1 MWIKISC
8 FFCFFLSSNVIA
20 ITVEEFSAK
29 LMQTH
34 PYFLQ
39 LSLSESGSL
48 VDQKI
53 ARTYTDWNIQMG
65 ANESFSAGED
75 ISSRLYKDLYTTS
88 YEVSASRKIAN
99 SGANLNLKH
108 SWNRNAKSYADK
120 DSTVLNTNIF
130 SLDYIQPLLQ
140 NKDGLNDRLAIDVA
154 DIDFLANQ
162 VSLLEQAESFL
173 ASKQTKLVDLALKQE
188 LEQLYMFQLELSK
201 QQLDL
206 AEEKFLNSL
215 IDKSS
220 FLQEKDNYIKAN
232 QQWLQSSRELNILRQ
247 ELASLINVKE
257 SNMVVEFDLFK
268 EQSIIKVEPAVFVKN
283 SRSMQK
289 FDFDK
294 SKFQRQLESYEN
306 KTMPSVNLN
315 MGIASQAEDDKYFS
329 SFGNRD
335 FSWNIGVDVSYPL
348 GVRKESLDVERA
360 EISIAQLDAQRH
372 ETEINSEQQI
382 SYLLAQIDLLAE
394 LVNISLEQGELA
406 NEKVIEEKT
415 KYDEAR
421 GQKSS
426 LIATQKN
433 ANLARISNVQ
443 AAASYQKIIID
454 YREVTDQ
461 LFN

>member
-1 MWIKISC
+1 MWNRIVC
-8 FFCFFLSSNVIA
+8 VFCLFLSTNVIA
-20 ITVEEFSAK
+20 ITTEEFSAK

-34 PYFLQ
+34 PFFLQ
-39 LSLSESGSL
+39 LSLSEKVSL
-48 VDQKI
+48 IDQKI

-65 ANESFSAGED
+65 ANESFSSGDD
-75 ISSRLYKDLYTTS
+75 ISSRLYEDLYTTS
-88 YEVSASRKIAN
+88 YEVSANRKISN
-99 SGANLNLKH
+99 SGANLNLIH
-108 SWNRNAKSYADK
+108 SWNRNDK
-120 DSTVLNTNIF
+120 DSTILNTNVF
-130 SLDYIQPLLQ
+130 SLDYVKPLLQ
-140 NKDGLNDRLAIDVA
+140 NKDGLNDRLAVDVA
-154 DIDFLANQ
+154 DIDLLAKQ
-162 VSLLEQAESFL
+162 VNLLEQAESFL
-173 ASKQTKLVDLALKQE
+173 ASKLTKLVDLALKQE
-188 LEQLYMFQLELSK
+188 LEQLYKFQLELSK

-206 AEEKFLNSL
+206 AEEKFSNSL

-220 FLQEKDNYIKAN
+220 LLQEKDTYVKAN

-247 ELASLINVKE
+247 EMASLINVKE
-257 SNMVVEFDLFK
+257 SEMVVEFDLFK
-268 EQSIIKVEPAVFVKN
+268 EQTIMRVEPAVFVKN
-283 SRSMQK
+283 SRPMQK

-294 SKFQRQLESYEN
+294 SKLQRQLETYEN
-306 KTMPSVNLN
+306 KTMPSVDLN

-360 EISIAQLDAQRH
+360 EISIAQLDAQRR

-394 LVNISLEQGELA
+394 LIDISLEQGELA

-421 GQKSS
+421 GQKSL
-426 LIATQKN
+426 LIAAQKN
-433 ANLARISNVQ
+433 ANLARLSNVQ

-454 YREVTDQ
+454 YRAATDQ

>member
-1 MWIKISC
+1 MWNRIAC
-8 FFCFFLSSNVIA
+8 VFCLFLSTDVIA
-20 ITVEEFSAK
+20 ITSEEFSAK

-39 LSLSESGSL
+39 LSLSEKVSL

-65 ANESFSAGED
+65 ANESFSAGDD
-75 ISSRLYKDLYTTS
+75 ISSRLYNDLYTTS
-88 YEVSASRKIAN
+88 YEVSAHRKIAN

-108 SWNRNAKSYADK
+108 SWSRNDK
-120 DSTVLNTNIF
+120 DSTVLNTNVF
-130 SLDYIQPLLQ
+130 SLDYVKPLLQ
-140 NKDGLNDRLAIDVA
+140 NQNGLNDRLAVDIA
-154 DIDFLANQ
+154 DIDLLAKQ

-173 ASKQTKLVDLALKQE
+173 ASKLTKLVDLALKQE

-206 AEEKFLNSL
+206 AEEKFSNSL

-220 FLQEKDNYIKAN
+220 LLQEKDTYVKAN

-257 SNMVVEFDLFK
+257 SEMVVEFDLFK
-268 EQSIIKVEPAVFVKN
+268 EQPIMRVEPAVFVKN

-294 SKFQRQLESYEN
+294 SKLQRRLETYEN

-348 GVRKESLDVERA
+348 GARKESLDVERT
-360 EISIAQLDAQRH
+360 EISIAQLDAQRR
-372 ETEINSEQQI
+372 ETEINLEQQV

-394 LVNISLEQGELA
+394 LVDISLEQGELA

-415 KYDEAR
+415 KYDNAR
-421 GQKSS
+421 GQKSL
-426 LIATQKN
+426 LIAAQKN
-433 ANLARISNVQ
+433 ANLARLSNVQ
-443 AAASYQKIIID
+443 TAASYQKIIID
-454 YREVTDQ
+454 YRVATDQ

>member
-1 MWIKISC
+1 MWIKICC

-39 LSLSESGSL
+39 LSLSETVSL
-48 VDQKI
+48 VEQKI
-53 ARTYTDWNIQMG
+53 ARTYTDWNIEMG
-65 ANESFSAGED
+65 ANESFSAGDD

-88 YEVSASRKIAN
+88 YEVSANRKIAN

-108 SWNRNAKSYADK
+108 SWNRNDK

-130 SLDYIQPLLQ
+130 SLDYVQPLLQ
-140 NKDGLNDRLAIDVA
+140 NKDGLNDRLAVDVA
-154 DIDFLANQ
+154 EIDLLAKQ
-162 VSLLEQAESFL
+162 VNLLEQAESFL
-173 ASKQTKLVDLALKQE
+173 ASKLSKLVDLALKQE

-206 AEEKFLNSL
+206 AEEKFSNSL

-220 FLQEKDNYIKAN
+220 LLQEKDNYIKAS

-257 SNMVVEFDLFK
+257 SDMVVEFDLFK

-283 SRSMQK
+283 SRSIQK

-306 KTMPSVNLN
+306 KTLPSMNLN

-335 FSWNIGVDVSYPL
+335 FSWNIGVNVSYPL

-360 EISIAQLDAQRH
+360 EINIAKLDAQRR

-454 YREVTDQ
+454 YRESTDQ

>member
-1 MWIKISC
+1 MIRRPPRSTL
-8 FFCFFLSSNVIA
+8 F
-20 ITVEEFSAK
+20 
-29 LMQTH
+29 
-34 PYFLQ
+34 P
-39 LSLSESGSL
+39 
-48 VDQKI
+48 
-53 ARTYTDWNIQMG
+53 
-65 ANESFSAGED
+65 
-75 ISSRLYKDLYTTS
+75 YTTLFRS
-88 YEVSASRKIAN
+88 
-99 SGANLNLKH
+99 ANLNLKH
-108 SWNRNAKSYADK
+108 SWNRTDK
-120 DSTVLNTNIF
+120 DSTVLNTNVF
-130 SLDYIQPLLQ
+130 SLDYVKPLLQ
-140 NKDGLNDRLAIDVA
+140 NQNGLNDRLAVDIA
-154 DIDFLANQ
+154 DIDLLAKQ

-173 ASKQTKLVDLALKQE
+173 ASKLTKLVDLALKQE

-206 AEEKFLNSL
+206 AEEKFSNSL

-220 FLQEKDNYIKAN
+220 LLQEKDTYVKAN

-257 SNMVVEFDLFK
+257 SEMVVEFDLFK
-268 EQSIIKVEPAVFVKN
+268 EQPIMRVEPAVFVKN

-294 SKFQRQLESYEN
+294 SKLQRRLETYEN

-348 GVRKESLDVERA
+348 GARKESLDVERT
-360 EISIAQLDAQRH
+360 EISIAQLDAQRR
-372 ETEINSEQQI
+372 ETEINLEQQV

-394 LVNISLEQGELA
+394 LVDISLEQGELA

-415 KYDEAR
+415 KYDNAR
-421 GQKSS
+421 GQKSL
-426 LIATQKN
+426 LIAAQKN
-433 ANLARISNVQ
+433 ANLARLSNLQ
-443 AAASYQKIIID
+443 TAASYQKIIID
-454 YREVTDQ
+454 YRAATDQ

>member
-1 MWIKISC
+1 MWNRIAC
-8 FFCFFLSSNVIA
+8 VFCLFLSTDVIA
-20 ITVEEFSAK
+20 ITSEEFSAK

-39 LSLSESGSL
+39 LSLSEKVSL

-65 ANESFSAGED
+65 ANESFSAGDD

-88 YEVSASRKIAN
+88 YEVSAHRKIAN

-108 SWNRNAKSYADK
+108 SWSRNDK
-120 DSTVLNTNIF
+120 DSTVLNTNVF
-130 SLDYIQPLLQ
+130 SLDYVKPLLQ
-140 NKDGLNDRLAIDVA
+140 NQNGLNDRLAVDIA
-154 DIDFLANQ
+154 DIDLLAKQ

-173 ASKQTKLVDLALKQE
+173 ASKLTKLVDLALKQE

-206 AEEKFLNSL
+206 AEEKFSNSL

-220 FLQEKDNYIKAN
+220 LLQEKDTYVKAN

-257 SNMVVEFDLFK
+257 SEMVVEFDLFK
-268 EQSIIKVEPAVFVKN
+268 EQPIMRVEPAVFVKN

-294 SKFQRQLESYEN
+294 SKLQRRLETYEN
-306 KTMPSVNLN
+306 KTMTSVNLN
-315 MGIASQAEDDKYFS
+315 VGIASQAEDDKYFS

-348 GVRKESLDVERA
+348 GVRKESLDVERT
-360 EISIAQLDAQRH
+360 EISIAQLDAQRR
-372 ETEINSEQQI
+372 ETEINLEQQI

-394 LVNISLEQGELA
+394 LVDISLEQGELA

-415 KYDEAR
+415 KYDNAR
-421 GQKSS
+421 GQKSL
-426 LIATQKN
+426 LIAAQKN
-433 ANLARISNVQ
+433 ANLARLSNLQ
-443 AAASYQKIIID
+443 TAASYQKIIID
-454 YREVTDQ
+454 YRVATDQ

>member
-39 LSLSESGSL
+39 LSLSETVSL
-48 VDQKI
+48 VEQKI
-53 ARTYTDWNIQMG
+53 ARTYTDWNIEMG
-65 ANESFSAGED
+65 ANESFSAGDD

-108 SWNRNAKSYADK
+108 SWNRNDK
-120 DSTVLNTNIF
+120 DNTVLNTNIF

-140 NKDGLNDRLAIDVA
+140 NKDGLNDRLAVDVA

-188 LEQLYMFQLELSK
+188 LEQLYLFQLELSK

-206 AEEKFLNSL
+206 AEEKFSNSL

-220 FLQEKDNYIKAN
+220 LLQEKDNYIKAS

-257 SNMVVEFDLFK
+257 SDMVVEFDLFK

-283 SRSMQK
+283 SRSIQK

-306 KTMPSVNLN
+306 KTLPSMNLN
-315 MGIASQAEDDKYFS
+315 MGITSQAEDDKYFS

-335 FSWNIGVDVSYPL
+335 FSWNIGVNVSYPL

-360 EISIAQLDAQRH
+360 EISMAKLDAQRR

-426 LIATQKN
+426 LITTQKN

-454 YREVTDQ
+454 YRESTDQ

>member
-1 MWIKISC
+1 MKMWNRIAC
-8 FFCFFLSSNVIA
+8 VFCLFLSTNVIA
-20 ITVEEFSAK
+20 ITAEEFSAK

-39 LSLSESGSL
+39 LSLSEKVSL

-65 ANESFSAGED
+65 ANESFSAGDD

-88 YEVSASRKIAN
+88 YEVSAHRKIAN

-108 SWNRNAKSYADK
+108 SWSRNDK
-120 DSTVLNTNIF
+120 DSTVLNTNVF
-130 SLDYIQPLLQ
+130 SLDYVKPLLQ
-140 NKDGLNDRLAIDVA
+140 NQNGLNDRLAVDIA
-154 DIDFLANQ
+154 DIDLLVKQ

-173 ASKQTKLVDLALKQE
+173 ASKLTKLVDLALKQE

-206 AEEKFLNSL
+206 AKEKFSNSL

-220 FLQEKDNYIKAN
+220 LLQEKDTYVKAN

-257 SNMVVEFDLFK
+257 SEMVVEFDLFK
-268 EQSIIKVEPAVFVKN
+268 EQSIMRVEPAVFVKN

-294 SKFQRQLESYEN
+294 SKLQRRLETYEN

-348 GVRKESLDVERA
+348 GVRKESLDVERT
-360 EISIAQLDAQRH
+360 EISIAQLDAQRR
-372 ETEINSEQQI
+372 ETEMNLEQQI

-394 LVNISLEQGELA
+394 LVDISLEQGELA

-415 KYDEAR
+415 KYDNAR
-421 GQKSS
+421 GQKSL
-426 LIATQKN
+426 LIAAQKN
-433 ANLARISNVQ
+433 ANLARLSNVQ
-443 AAASYQKIIID
+443 TAASYQKIIID
-454 YREVTDQ
+454 YRAATDQ

>member
-1 MWIKISC
+1 MWNRIAC
-8 FFCFFLSSNVIA
+8 VFCLFLSTNVIA
-20 ITVEEFSAK
+20 ITAEEFSAK

-39 LSLSESGSL
+39 LSLSEKVSL

-65 ANESFSAGED
+65 ANESFSAGDD

-88 YEVSASRKIAN
+88 YEVSAHRKIAN

-108 SWNRNAKSYADK
+108 SWSRNDK
-120 DSTVLNTNIF
+120 DSTVLNTNVF
-130 SLDYIQPLLQ
+130 SLDYVKPLLQ
-140 NKDGLNDRLAIDVA
+140 NQNGLNDRLAVDIA
-154 DIDFLANQ
+154 DIDLLAKQ

-173 ASKQTKLVDLALKQE
+173 ASKLTKLVDLALKQE

-206 AEEKFLNSL
+206 AEEKFSNSL

-220 FLQEKDNYIKAN
+220 LLQEKDTYVKAN

-257 SNMVVEFDLFK
+257 SEMVVEFDLFK
-268 EQSIIKVEPAVFVKN
+268 EQPIMRVEPAVFVKN

-294 SKFQRQLESYEN
+294 SKLQRRLETYEN

-348 GVRKESLDVERA
+348 GARKESLDVERT
-360 EISIAQLDAQRH
+360 EISIAQLDAQRR
-372 ETEINSEQQI
+372 ETEINLEQQV

-394 LVNISLEQGELA
+394 LVDISLEQGELA

-415 KYDEAR
+415 KYDNAR
-421 GQKSS
+421 GQKSL
-426 LIATQKN
+426 LIAAQKN
-433 ANLARISNVQ
+433 ANLARLSNLQ
-443 AAASYQKIIID
+443 TAASYQKIIID
-454 YREVTDQ
+454 YRAATDQ

>member
-1 MWIKISC
+1 MWNRIAC
-8 FFCFFLSSNVIA
+8 VFCLFLSTNVIA
-20 ITVEEFSAK
+20 ISAEEFSTK

-39 LSLSESGSL
+39 LSLSEKVSL
-48 VDQKI
+48 VDKKI

-65 ANESFSAGED
+65 ANQSFSAGDD

-88 YEVSASRKIAN
+88 YEVSANRKIAN
-99 SGANLNLKH
+99 SGASVNLKH
-108 SWNRNAKSYADK
+108 SWNRNDK
-120 DSTVLNTNIF
+120 DSTSLNTNVF
-130 SLDYIQPLLQ
+130 SLDYMKPLLQ
-140 NKDGLNDRLAIDVA
+140 NKDGLNDRLAVDVA
-154 DIDFLANQ
+154 DIDLLAKQ
-162 VSLLEQAESFL
+162 VNLLEQAESFL
-173 ASKQTKLVDLALKQE
+173 ASKLTKLVDLSLKQE

-206 AEEKFLNSL
+206 AEEKFSNSL

-220 FLQEKDNYIKAN
+220 LLQEKDTYVKAN

-247 ELASLINVKE
+247 EMASLINVKKSE
-257 SNMVVEFDLFK
+257 MVVQFDLFK
-268 EQSIIKVEPAVFVKN
+268 EQSIMRVDPTVFIKN

-294 SKFQRQLESYEN
+294 SKLQRQLETYED
-306 KTMPSVNLN
+306 KAMPNVNLN

-348 GVRKESLDVERA
+348 GVRKELLDVERT
-360 EISIAQLDAQRH
+360 EISMSQLEAQRR

-394 LVNISLEQGELA
+394 LVDISLEQGELA

-415 KYDEAR
+415 KYDDAR
-421 GQKSS
+421 GQKSL
-426 LIATQKN
+426 LIAAQKN
-433 ANLARISNVQ
+433 ANLARLSNVQ

-454 YREVTDQ
+454 YRAATDQ

>member
-1 MWIKISC
+1 MWNRIAC
-8 FFCFFLSSNVIA
+8 VFYLFLSTNVIA
-20 ITVEEFSAK
+20 ITAEEFSAK

-39 LSLSESGSL
+39 LSLSEKVSL

-65 ANESFSAGED
+65 ANESFSAGDD

-88 YEVSASRKIAN
+88 YEVSAHRKIAN

-108 SWNRNAKSYADK
+108 SWIRYDK
-120 DSTVLNTNIF
+120 DSTVLNTNVF
-130 SLDYIQPLLQ
+130 SLDYVKPLLQ
-140 NKDGLNDRLAIDVA
+140 NQNGLNDRLAVDIA
-154 DIDFLANQ
+154 DIDLLAKQ

-173 ASKQTKLVDLALKQE
+173 ASKLTKLVDLALKQE

-206 AEEKFLNSL
+206 AEEKFSNSL

-220 FLQEKDNYIKAN
+220 LLQEKDTYVKAN

-257 SNMVVEFDLFK
+257 SEMVVEFDLFK
-268 EQSIIKVEPAVFVKN
+268 EQPIMRVEPAVFVKN

-294 SKFQRQLESYEN
+294 SKLQRRLETYEN

-335 FSWNIGVDVSYPL
+335 FSWNIGVDVSYSL
-348 GVRKESLDVERA
+348 GARKESLDVERT
-360 EISIAQLDAQRH
+360 EISIAQLDAQRR
-372 ETEINSEQQI
+372 ETEINLEQQI

-394 LVNISLEQGELA
+394 LVDISLEQGELA

-415 KYDEAR
+415 KYDNAR
-421 GQKSS
+421 GQKSL
-426 LIATQKN
+426 LIAAQKN
-433 ANLARISNVQ
+433 ANLARLSNVQ
-443 AAASYQKIIID
+443 TAASYQKIIID
-454 YREVTDQ
+454 YRVATDQ

>member
-1 MWIKISC
+1 MWNRIAC
-8 FFCFFLSSNVIA
+8 VFCLFLSTNVIA
-20 ITVEEFSAK
+20 ITAEEFSAK

-39 LSLSESGSL
+39 LSLSEKVSL

-65 ANESFSAGED
+65 ANESFSAGDD

-88 YEVSASRKIAN
+88 YEVSAHRKIAN

-108 SWNRNAKSYADK
+108 SWSRNDK
-120 DSTVLNTNIF
+120 DSTVLNTNVF
-130 SLDYIQPLLQ
+130 SLDYVKPLLQ
-140 NKDGLNDRLAIDVA
+140 NQNGLNDRLAVDIA
-154 DIDFLANQ
+154 DIDLLAKQ

-173 ASKQTKLVDLALKQE
+173 ASKLTKLVDLALKQE

-206 AEEKFLNSL
+206 AEEKFSNSL
-215 IDKSS
+215 IDKSN
-220 FLQEKDNYIKAN
+220 FLQEKDTYVKAN

-257 SNMVVEFDLFK
+257 SEMVVEFDLFK
-268 EQSIIKVEPAVFVKN
+268 EQSIMRVEPAVFVKN

-294 SKFQRQLESYEN
+294 SKLQRRLETYEN

-360 EISIAQLDAQRH
+360 EISIALLDAQRR
-372 ETEINSEQQI
+372 ETKINLEQQI
-382 SYLLAQIDLLAE
+382 SYLLAQIDLLVE
-394 LVNISLEQGELA
+394 LVDISLEQGELA

-415 KYDEAR
+415 KYDNAR
-421 GQKSS
+421 GQKSL
-426 LIATQKN
+426 LIAAQKN
-433 ANLARISNVQ
+433 ANLARLSNVQ
-443 AAASYQKIIID
+443 TAASYQKIIID
-454 YREVTDQ
+454 YRVATDQ

>member
-1 MWIKISC
+1 MWNRIAC
-8 FFCFFLSSNVIA
+8 VFCLFLSANVIA
-20 ITVEEFSAK
+20 ITAEEFSAK

-39 LSLSESGSL
+39 LSLSEKVSL

-53 ARTYTDWNIQMG
+53 ARTYADWNIQMG
-65 ANESFSAGED
+65 VNESFSAGDD

-88 YEVSASRKIAN
+88 YEVSAHKKISN

-108 SWNRNAKSYADK
+108 SWSRNDK
-120 DSTVLNTNIF
+120 DSTVLNTNVF
-130 SLDYIQPLLQ
+130 SLDYIKPLLQ
-140 NKDGLNDRLAIDVA
+140 NQNGLNDRLAVDIA
-154 DIDFLANQ
+154 DIDLLAKQ

-173 ASKQTKLVDLALKQE
+173 ASKLTKLVDLALKQE

-206 AEEKFLNSL
+206 AEEKFSNSL

-220 FLQEKDNYIKAN
+220 LLQEKDTYVKAN

-257 SNMVVEFDLFK
+257 SEMVVEFDLFK
-268 EQSIIKVEPAVFVKN
+268 EQSVMRVKPAVFVKN

-294 SKFQRQLESYEN
+294 SKLQRRLETYEN

-360 EISIAQLDAQRH
+360 EISIAQLDAQRR
-372 ETEINSEQQI
+372 ETEINLEQQI

-394 LVNISLEQGELA
+394 LVDISLEQGELA

-415 KYDEAR
+415 KYDNAR
-421 GQKSS
+421 GQKSL
-426 LIATQKN
+426 LIAAQKN
-433 ANLARISNVQ
+433 ANLARLSNLQ
-443 AAASYQKIIID
+443 TAASYQKIIID
-454 YREVTDQ
+454 YRVATDQ

>member
-1 MWIKISC
+1 MKMWNRIAC
-8 FFCFFLSSNVIA
+8 VFCLFLSTNVIA
-20 ITVEEFSAK
+20 ITAEEFSAK

-39 LSLSESGSL
+39 LSLSEKVSL

-65 ANESFSAGED
+65 ANESFSAGDD

-88 YEVSASRKIAN
+88 YEVSAHRKIAN

-108 SWNRNAKSYADK
+108 SWSRNDK
-120 DSTVLNTNIF
+120 DSTVLNTNVF
-130 SLDYIQPLLQ
+130 SLDYVKPLLQ
-140 NKDGLNDRLAIDVA
+140 NQNGLNDRLAVDIA
-154 DIDFLANQ
+154 DIDLLAKQ

-173 ASKQTKLVDLALKQE
+173 ASKLTKLVDLALKQE

-206 AEEKFLNSL
+206 AEEKFSNSL

-220 FLQEKDNYIKAN
+220 LLQEKDTYVKAN

-257 SNMVVEFDLFK
+257 SEMVVEFDLFK
-268 EQSIIKVEPAVFVKN
+268 EQSIMRVEPAVFVKN

-294 SKFQRQLESYEN
+294 SKLQRRLETYEN

-360 EISIAQLDAQRH
+360 EISIAQLDAQRR
-372 ETEINSEQQI
+372 ETEINLEQQI

-394 LVNISLEQGELA
+394 LVDISLEQGELA

-415 KYDEAR
+415 KYDNAR
-421 GQKSS
+421 GQKSL
-426 LIATQKN
+426 LIAAQKN
-433 ANLARISNVQ
+433 ANLARLSNVQ
-443 AAASYQKIIID
+443 TAASYQKIIID
-454 YREVTDQ
+454 YRVATDQ

>member
-1 MWIKISC
+1 MWNRIAC
-8 FFCFFLSSNVIA
+8 VFCLFLSANVIA
-20 ITVEEFSAK
+20 ITAEEFSAK

-39 LSLSESGSL
+39 LSLSEKVSL

-53 ARTYTDWNIQMG
+53 ARTYADWNIQMG
-65 ANESFSAGED
+65 VNESFSAGDD

-88 YEVSASRKIAN
+88 YEVSAHRKIAN

-108 SWNRNAKSYADK
+108 SWSRNDK
-120 DSTVLNTNIF
+120 DSTVLNTNVF
-130 SLDYIQPLLQ
+130 SLDYVKPLLQ
-140 NKDGLNDRLAIDVA
+140 NQNGLNDRLAVDIA
-154 DIDFLANQ
+154 DIDLLAKQ
-162 VSLLEQAESFL
+162 VSLLEQAETFL
-173 ASKQTKLVDLALKQE
+173 ASKLTKLVDLALKQE

-206 AEEKFLNSL
+206 AEEKFSNSL

-220 FLQEKDNYIKAN
+220 LLQEKDTYVKAN

-257 SNMVVEFDLFK
+257 SEMVVEFDLFK
-268 EQSIIKVEPAVFVKN
+268 EQPIMRVEPAVFVKN
-283 SRSMQK
+283 SRLMQK

-294 SKFQRQLESYEN
+294 SKLQRRLETYEN

-360 EISIAQLDAQRH
+360 EISIAQLDAQRR
-372 ETEINSEQQI
+372 ETEINLEQQI

-394 LVNISLEQGELA
+394 LVDITLEQGELA

-415 KYDEAR
+415 KYDNAR
-421 GQKSS
+421 GQKSL
-426 LIATQKN
+426 LIAAQKN
-433 ANLARISNVQ
+433 ANLARLSNLQ
-443 AAASYQKIIID
+443 TAASYQKIIID
-454 YREVTDQ
+454 YRAATDQ

>member
-1 MWIKISC
+1 MWNRIICVLCLFVSN
-8 FFCFFLSSNVIA
+8 NVIA

-29 LMQTH
+29 LMQVH
-34 PYFLQ
+34 PFFLQ
-39 LSLSESGSL
+39 LSLSEKVSL

-65 ANESFSAGED
+65 ANESFSAGDD
-75 ISSRLYKDLYTTS
+75 ISSRLYEDLYTTS
-88 YEVSASRKIAN
+88 YEVSANRKIAN
-99 SGANLNLKH
+99 SGANLNLIH
-108 SWNRNAKSYADK
+108 SWNRNNK

-130 SLDYIQPLLQ
+130 SLDYVKPLLQ
-140 NKDGLNDRLAIDVA
+140 NKDGLNDRLEVDVA
-154 DIDFLANQ
+154 DIDLLAKQ

-173 ASKQTKLVDLALKQE
+173 ALNLTKLVDLTLKQE
-188 LEQLYMFQLELSK
+188 VEQLYMFQLELSK

-206 AEEKFLNSL
+206 AEEKFSNSL

-220 FLQEKDNYIKAN
+220 LLQEKDTYVKAN

-247 ELASLINVKE
+247 ELASLIDVKE
-257 SNMVVEFDLFK
+257 SEMVVEFDLFK
-268 EQSIIKVEPAVFVKN
+268 EQSIVRVEPTVFVKDL
-283 SRSMQK
+283 RSIQK
-289 FDFDK
+289 FNFDK
-294 SKFQRQLESYEN
+294 NKLQRQLETYEN

-348 GVRKESLDVERA
+348 GARKESLNVERA
-360 EISIAQLDAQRH
+360 EISISQLDAQRL
-372 ETEINSEQQI
+372 ETEINLEQQV

-394 LVNISLEQGELA
+394 LVDISLEQGELA
-406 NEKVIEEKT
+406 NKKVIEEKT
-415 KYDEAR
+415 KYDDAR
-421 GQKSS
+421 GQKSL
-426 LIATQKN
+426 LIAAQKN
-433 ANLARISNVQ
+433 ANLARLSNVQ

-454 YREVTDQ
+454 YRAATDQ

>member
-1 MWIKISC
+1 MWNRIAC
-8 FFCFFLSSNVIA
+8 VFYLFLSTNVIA
-20 ITVEEFSAK
+20 ITAEEFSAK

-39 LSLSESGSL
+39 LSLSEKVSL

-65 ANESFSAGED
+65 ANESFSAGDD
-75 ISSRLYKDLYTTS
+75 ISSRLYNDLYTTS
-88 YEVSASRKIAN
+88 YEVSAHRKIAN

-108 SWNRNAKSYADK
+108 SWSRNDK
-120 DSTVLNTNIF
+120 DSTVLNTNVF
-130 SLDYIQPLLQ
+130 SLDYVKPLLQ
-140 NKDGLNDRLAIDVA
+140 NQNGLNDRLAVDIA
-154 DIDFLANQ
+154 DIDLLAKQ

-173 ASKQTKLVDLALKQE
+173 ASKLTKLVDLALKQE

-206 AEEKFLNSL
+206 AEEKFSNSL

-220 FLQEKDNYIKAN
+220 LLQEKDTYVKAN

-257 SNMVVEFDLFK
+257 SEMVVEFDLLK
-268 EQSIIKVEPAVFVKN
+268 EQPIMRVEPAVFVKN

-294 SKFQRQLESYEN
+294 SKLQRRLETYEN

-348 GVRKESLDVERA
+348 GARKESLDVERT
-360 EISIAQLDAQRH
+360 EISIAQLDAQRR
-372 ETEINSEQQI
+372 ETEINLEQQI

-394 LVNISLEQGELA
+394 LVDISLEQGELA

-415 KYDEAR
+415 KYDNAR
-421 GQKSS
+421 GQKSL
-426 LIATQKN
+426 LIAAQKN
-433 ANLARISNVQ
+433 ANLARLSNVQ
-443 AAASYQKIIID
+443 TAASYQKIIID
-454 YREVTDQ
+454 YRVATDQ

>member
-1 MWIKISC
+1 MWIKICC

-39 LSLSESGSL
+39 LSLSETVSL

-53 ARTYTDWNIQMG
+53 ARTYTDWNIEMG
-65 ANESFSAGED
+65 ANESFSAGDD

-88 YEVSASRKIAN
+88 YEVSASRKVAN

-108 SWNRNAKSYADK
+108 SWNRNDK
-120 DSTVLNTNIF
+120 DNTVLNTNIF

-140 NKDGLNDRLAIDVA
+140 NKDGLNDRLAVDVA

-188 LEQLYMFQLELSK
+188 LEQLYLFQLELSK

-206 AEEKFLNSL
+206 AEEKFSNSL

-220 FLQEKDNYIKAN
+220 LLQEKDNYIKAS

-257 SNMVVEFDLFK
+257 SDMVVEFDLFK

-283 SRSMQK
+283 SRSIQK

-306 KTMPSVNLN
+306 KTLPSMNLN

-348 GVRKESLDVERA
+348 GVRKESLDVERT
-360 EISIAQLDAQRH
+360 EISIAQLDAQRR
-372 ETEINSEQQI
+372 ETEINLKQQI

-394 LVNISLEQGELA
+394 LVDISLEQGDLA
-406 NEKVIEEKT
+406 NKKVIEEKT
-415 KYDEAR
+415 KYDDAR
-421 GQKSS
+421 GQKSL
-426 LIATQKN
+426 LIAAQKN
-433 ANLARISNVQ
+433 ANLARLSNVQ

-454 YREVTDQ
+454 YRAATDQ

>member
-1 MWIKISC
+1 MWNRIAC
-8 FFCFFLSSNVIA
+8 VFCLFLSTDVIA
-20 ITVEEFSAK
+20 ITSEEFSAK

-39 LSLSESGSL
+39 LSLSEKVSL

-65 ANESFSAGED
+65 ANESFSAGDD
-75 ISSRLYKDLYTTS
+75 ISSRLYNDLYTTS
-88 YEVSASRKIAN
+88 YEVSAHRKIAN

-108 SWNRNAKSYADK
+108 SWSRNDK
-120 DSTVLNTNIF
+120 DSTVLNTNVF
-130 SLDYIQPLLQ
+130 SLDYVKPLLQ
-140 NKDGLNDRLAIDVA
+140 NQNGLNDRLAVDIA
-154 DIDFLANQ
+154 DIDLLAKQ

-173 ASKQTKLVDLALKQE
+173 ASKLTKLVDLALKQE

-206 AEEKFLNSL
+206 AEEKFSNSL

-220 FLQEKDNYIKAN
+220 LLQEKDTYVKAN

-257 SNMVVEFDLFK
+257 SEMVVEFDLFK
-268 EQSIIKVEPAVFVKN
+268 EQPIMRVEPAVFVKN

-294 SKFQRQLESYEN
+294 SKLQRRLETYEN

-348 GVRKESLDVERA
+348 GARKESLDVERT
-360 EISIAQLDAQRH
+360 EISIAQLDAQRR
-372 ETEINSEQQI
+372 ETEINLEQQV

-394 LVNISLEQGELA
+394 LVDISLEQGELA

-415 KYDEAR
+415 KYDNAR
-421 GQKSS
+421 GQKSL
-426 LIATQKN
+426 LIAAQKN
-433 ANLARISNVQ
+433 ANLARLSNVQ
-443 AAASYQKIIID
+443 TAASYQKIIID
-454 YREVTDQ
+454 YRAATDQ